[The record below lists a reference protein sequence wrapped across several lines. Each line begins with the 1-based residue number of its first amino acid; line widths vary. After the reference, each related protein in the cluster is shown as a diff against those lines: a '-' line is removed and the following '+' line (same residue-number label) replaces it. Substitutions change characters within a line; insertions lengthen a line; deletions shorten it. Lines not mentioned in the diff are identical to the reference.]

1 MTIPPIAAPQIPI
14 SWGELIDKI
23 TILGIKT
30 ERLPAA
36 EARANAV
43 TELSLLQ
50 EIAAPVL
57 KEAEISA
64 LAAQLK
70 ALNESLW
77 EIEDA
82 IRECERAGE
91 FGARFIELARA
102 VYIENDERAAIKKRI
117 NVKLGSR
124 IIEEKSYKPYKSEK
138 IVS

>member
-91 FGARFIELARA
+91 FGARFIELARSVYKQNDKRGA
-102 VYIENDERAAIKKRI
+102 VKRQI
-117 NVKLGSR
+117 NLALESGL
-124 IIEEKSYKPYKSEK
+124 IEEKSYRPY
-138 IVS
+138 